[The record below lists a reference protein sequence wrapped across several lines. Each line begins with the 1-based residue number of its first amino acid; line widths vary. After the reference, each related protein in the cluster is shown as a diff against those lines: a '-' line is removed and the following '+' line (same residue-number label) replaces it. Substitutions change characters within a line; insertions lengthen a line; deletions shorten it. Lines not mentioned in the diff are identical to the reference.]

1 MGYYGFYIFGTV
13 GFGLIA
19 YVLIKGSINMQNRSD
34 QSDRTPFRG
43 NYEALV
49 AKGMFIGGII
59 AICGMVQIH
68 TQAPL
73 QLNEQK

>member
-19 YVLIKGSINMQNRSD
+19 YVLIKGSINMQNRSN
-34 QSDRTPFRG
+34 QSDRTPFRR
-43 NYEALV
+43 NHEALV

-59 AICGMVQIH
+59 AICSILLVILSLW
-68 TQAPL
+68 A
-73 QLNEQK
+73 E